1 MRFGVV
7 FLFGSFQFGA
17 PPERA
22 PEGDRWFGRDK
33 AYHFAASAAVQS
45 LTHGLVRSGGAD
57 YRTASGVAGFTTL
70 AVGVGKEVHD
80 RADGRYFSWKD
91 LAADAAGGLTGAAVV
106 RQIDQ

>member
-1 MRFGVV
+1 MRFGIVL
-7 FLFGSFQFGA
+7 LFGSFRFGA

-33 AYHFAASAAVQS
+33 AYHFAASAGIQA

-57 YRTASGVAGFTTL
+57 YRTASGVAGVATL

-91 LAADAAGGLTGAAVV
+91 LAADAAGGASAAVV
-106 RQIDQ
+106 LRQVDR